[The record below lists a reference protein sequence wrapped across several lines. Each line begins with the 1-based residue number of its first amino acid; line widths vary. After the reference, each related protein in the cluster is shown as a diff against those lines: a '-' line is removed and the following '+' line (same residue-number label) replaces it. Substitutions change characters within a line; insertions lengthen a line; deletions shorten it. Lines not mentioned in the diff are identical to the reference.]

1 MTDTLD
7 PQFWDEFYRSR
18 EQLFSGRPNGALVDE
33 AAALAPG
40 RALDLGCGEGADAH
54 WLAERGWQVTAVD
67 LAEVA
72 LQRAAAADHPAITW
86 QRADLLSTPPPAA
99 SFALVSAQYF
109 PIPRELGPD
118 PVRGLI
124 EAVAPGGTLLVTA
137 HDPADVPDGHDFDP
151 HGFVQPAEIAELLEE
166 SWTVLVHERRERS
179 APTPDTPHVHDLV
192 LRAQRA

>member
-86 QRADLLSTPPPAA
+86 QRADLRARLHRPRRSRSSRPSTSRFPA
-99 SFALVSAQYF
+99 S
-109 PIPRELGPD
+109 
-118 PVRGLI
+118 
-124 EAVAPGGTLLVTA
+124 
-137 HDPADVPDGHDFDP
+137 
-151 HGFVQPAEIAELLEE
+151 
-166 SWTVLVHERRERS
+166 S
-179 APTPDTPHVHDLV
+179 APT
-192 LRAQRA
+192 RCAA